1 MHKNERSR
9 LHLALFILICICFM
23 VYVIADT
30 KKDHEDDKY
39 PRVIATVTTVE
50 QTTPSVSEVSST
62 EAADPS
68 VTSPTYSNDQ
78 STGMAA
84 LYEDALAIDIESL
97 PTDTYAITLN
107 DGIPYFTD
115 SDLTISSYEYYSPLD
130 DLGRCGYAMACL
142 STDLQP
148 APGEERES
156 ISSVHPSGWHSY
168 EAEDVD
174 GDWLYNRSHLIGW
187 QLAGENANER
197 NLITGTRQFNVDGML
212 PQEMAVD
219 DVLYAYPEIH
229 IMYRVTP
236 IYEDDNLVANGVVM
250 EAFSVEDNGSAIT
263 YCFFIPNIQDGW
275 IIDYATGEANHI

>member
-1 MHKNERSR
+1 
-9 LHLALFILICICFM
+9 
-23 VYVIADT
+23 VYVIADAI
-30 KKDHEDDKY
+30 KDREDDKY
-39 PRVIATVTTVE
+39 PRVIATATTVE
-50 QTTPSVSEVSST
+50 QTTPSVSEASST
-62 EAADPS
+62 EAAVPS
-68 VTSPTYSNDQ
+68 VTRPTNNNDQ

-97 PTDTYAITLN
+97 PMGTYAITLN

-115 SDLTISSYEYYSPLD
+115 SDLTITSYEYYSPLD
-130 DLGRCGYAMACL
+130 DFGRCGYAMACL
-142 STDLQP
+142 SSDLQP
-148 APGEERES
+148 DPGEERES

-174 GDWLYNRSHLIGW
+174 GGWLYNRSHLIGW
-187 QLAGENANER
+187 QLAGENANEL

-236 IYEDDNLVANGVVM
+236 IYEGDNLVANGVVM
-250 EAFSVEDNGSAIT
+250 EAFSVEDNGYAVT
-263 YCFFIPNIQDGW
+263 YCFFIPNLQDGW
-275 IIDYATGEANHI
+275 IIDYATGEASHI